1 MADKSSIRLYLEKM
15 QEACDKQLPIS
26 IDGQVASLDSAK
38 AVISYL
44 MRRIIRFEN
53 NKLIAKILQVEI
65 AMKNVSGVLL
75 YDEEELVS
83 SIKELHCQIMSCLQ
97 AEKSL
102 PITNQKSK
110 PNLRQAKNPTV
121 KVVELQKPF
130 GFELTKTK
138 FSKRFKITGMTE
150 DGEAAKSGMKCGDN
164 VVGLW
169 FNGTNM
175 TNFKWNKIVAAF
187 HSAQSCKLELKQ
199 IV

>member
-1 MADKSSIRLYLEKM
+1 
-15 QEACDKQLPIS
+15 
-26 IDGQVASLDSAK
+26 
-38 AVISYL
+38 
-44 MRRIIRFEN
+44 MRRINRFEN
-53 NKLIAKILQVEI
+53 NKLIAKIL
-65 AMKNVSGVLL
+65 KN
-75 YDEEELVS
+75 EEELVS
-83 SIKELHCQIMSCLQ
+83 SIKELHCQVMNCLQ

-130 GFELTKTK
+130 GFELTQTM
-138 FSKRFKITGMTE
+138 FSKRSKITHIRE

-187 HSAQSCKLELKQ
+187 HSAQSCKLELA
-199 IV
+199 

>member
-1 MADKSSIRLYLEKM
+1 MNCPLELTNSLYNSNFLSTENFGKKYKISKIRYVL
-15 QEACDKQLPIS
+15 S
-26 IDGQVASLDSAK
+26 T
-38 AVISYL
+38 
-44 MRRIIRFEN
+44 
-53 NKLIAKILQVEI
+53 
-65 AMKNVSGVLL
+65 NVS
-75 YDEEELVS
+75 D
-83 SIKELHCQIMSCLQ
+83 MNCLQ
-97 AEKSL
+97 AEKSS
-102 PITNQKSK
+102 PIPNQKSK

-175 TNFKWNKIVAAF
+175 TNFKWNKIVTAI

-199 IV
+199 QMV